1 MDAEILL
8 AFAVK
13 KKKKKAQWFSTLGLR
28 PNVGSQKM
36 CNKLLIKNIV

>member
-13 KKKKKAQWFSTLGLR
+13 KKKKKLSGFQPWGCD
-28 PNVGSQKM
+28 PMGSQKM